1 MELKYHTYSLS
12 SITGLIAV
20 VVFSVFTFISLALY
34 PMPYNPL
41 YDWVSN
47 LGNINLNPV
56 GSYFFNVG
64 CIITGLLLIVFF
76 GGLFTWNPNKTM
88 SRILLI
94 LGMVLGIIA
103 SISLIMVGVYPETDI
118 QQHLIAAASV
128 FILLF
133 IIIIFLNLALFNNP
147 KFMRFV
153 AYLGFLVIIIDL
165 SFQYLLSV
173 YRNILINL
181 NPTLPVP
188 GLEWAAVLTSLA
200 WVGILALNMMIKR
213 I

>member
-1 MELKYHTYSLS
+1 
-12 SITGLIAV
+12 
-20 VVFSVFTFISLALY
+20 
-34 PMPYNPL
+34 
-41 YDWVSN
+41 
-47 LGNINLNPV
+47 
-56 GSYFFNVG
+56 
-64 CIITGLLLIVFF
+64 
-76 GGLFTWNPNKTM
+76 
-88 SRILLI
+88 
-94 LGMVLGIIA
+94 MVLGIIA

-133 IIIIFLNLALFNNP
+133 IIICLNLALFNNP
-147 KFMRFV
+147 KFMQGV
-153 AYLGFLVIIIDL
+153 AYLGLLVIIIDL